1 MRGGV
6 CCLVGSGLGTWMAEE
21 VLSSFLSSYVSSFVD
36 RVVFL

>member
-21 VLSSFLSSYVSSFVD
+21 VLSSFLSSEKVCF
-36 RVVFL
+36 FFC